1 MEAVKGKENLFRT
14 ERLLFR
20 GVESSDA
27 AFIHENIE
35 SDPVNHVLSYP
46 TLLVPPSTQSS
57 AGMVAMIEK
66 SLLSVIICLRPSPD
80 GDGEASDT
88 QQSNGTRRADDR
100 RGKPYTQQ
108 LVENPT
114 PIGYLC
120 INLGDHALPF
130 DMKHNGNARLGI
142 ILATQFQ
149 NKGYGTEAI
158 KWAIDWSFRFARMHS
173 VRIESIGYNHRAHA
187 VYRRLG
193 LKVDGRLREAHYHDR
208 KWYDVV
214 CMSILETEWEDM
226 RASEKNKSD

>member
-1 MEAVKGKENLFRT
+1 
-14 ERLLFR
+14 
-20 GVESSDA
+20 
-27 AFIHENIE
+27 
-35 SDPVNHVLSYP
+35 
-46 TLLVPPSTQSS
+46 
-57 AGMVAMIEK
+57 MVAMIEK

-80 GDGEASDT
+80 GDGEGSD
-88 QQSNGTRRADDR
+88 
-100 RGKPYTQQ
+100 TQQ

-142 ILATQFQ
+142 MLATQFQ